1 MAEKSVSKLPDHWQV
16 WYQEWNAGVPE
27 NDKNLSTQGELLDK
41 PGSQQ
46 SYSAA
51 FELFL
56 FSIFNKMGLNV
67 VFQPEINGVNPDFYI
82 SDERGCGT
90 YVEAGVMF
98 NSPLVTELSYIS
110 MAMPIWEEFKKLQSQ
125 DFSVNLADSSGHPGN
140 VSPKSV
146 RHKVQQW
153 IDQLDTA
160 EVHTQRYHGILPN
173 QTFQFENW
181 RLDVELDLKSPEDKE
196 RLGPTAVDLA
206 GFSGGWS
213 DIPANR
219 LRYKL
224 EKKSSQVRKT
234 RSHCIVAITGSQEGF
249 WVDDV
254 QTALFGGN
262 SEYNLSPYVKG
273 LFIPQPK
280 SDGLWSPHDAKEP
293 IAVIVHRGNL
303 QYPDD
308 GETELWLNPNSSYFR
323 VPLPL
328 FSLSVHAAEQKVWTR
343 PATSSPTSLKQ
354 RLAEVGDEPTSP
366 LP

>member
-1 MAEKSVSKLPDHWQV
+1 MAEKSISELPEHWQV
-16 WYQEWNAGVPE
+16 WYQEWKASVPE
-27 NDKNLSTQGELLDK
+27 NDNKLRLQGELFGK
-41 PGSQQ
+41 PGNQQ

-56 FSIFNKMGLNV
+56 FSTFNSMGLTV
-67 VFQPEINGVNPDFYI
+67 DFQPEINGVNPDYLI
-82 SDERGCGT
+82 SDKRGCGV

-98 NSPLVTELSYIS
+98 NSPLQIESSYIS
-110 MAMPIWEEFKKLQSQ
+110 MGMPIWEELKKLQSQ
-125 DFSVNLADSSGHPGN
+125 DFSVQVADSSGNPGSVN
-140 VSPKSV
+140 PKSV
-146 RHKVQQW
+146 RLKVQQW

-160 EVHTQRYHGILPN
+160 EIHTQRCYGILPYE
-173 QTFQFENW
+173 TFQFENW
-181 RLDVELDLKSPEDKE
+181 SLYIELDLKSPEDKE

-213 DIPANR
+213 DDPATR
-219 LRYKL
+219 LKRKL
-224 EKKSSQVRKT
+224 KKKFSQARKT

-249 WVDDV
+249 RVDDV

-262 SEYNLSPYVKG
+262 SEYNLSPYVEG
-273 LFIPQPK
+273 LFIPRPQT
-280 SDGLWSPHDAKEP
+280 DGLWSPHDANEP

-303 QYPDD
+303 QYPDY

-343 PATSSPTSLKQ
+343 PATRP
-354 RLAEVGDEPTSP
+354 
-366 LP
+366 